1 MNNLIKYLT
10 DLKVNHMNSKK
21 AKALRRLVKNAQ
33 KSKPELFTQEEYV
46 ENVDKRKKII
56 IEDLDE
62 NGNVV
67 TKDLVISSGQY
78 MLDTSSAKGLYRTL
92 KIAANRT
99 VKQQ

>member
-1 MNNLIKYLT
+1 
-10 DLKVNHMNSKK
+10 MNSKK

-33 KSKPELFTQEEYV
+33 KSKPELFTEDKYV

-67 TKDLVISSGQY
+67 TKDVVISRGQY
-78 MLDTSSAKGLYRTL
+78 LLETSSAKGLYRTL
-92 KIAANRT
+92 KIAADR
-99 VKQQ
+99 VRIEK